1 MPPTEQPQAVHFPP
15 DLADVPVAI
24 AADAGAAPSSGILPA
39 TELEVPL
46 TGQETGLVEDRSD
59 QLMAGQSVDGQ
70 PPSHG
75 RRMRDWKFLAV
86 IAGTLLFLAV
96 AFAIARAMAITEIA
110 IGAVLLVFAVLL
122 GGWPVIGAGLLRG
135 KEERS
140 ARKEAVIE
148 VRQDTVPRQHR

>member
-1 MPPTEQPQAVHFPP
+1 
-15 DLADVPVAI
+15 
-24 AADAGAAPSSGILPA
+24 
-39 TELEVPL
+39 
-46 TGQETGLVEDRSD
+46 
-59 QLMAGQSVDGQ
+59 
-70 PPSHG
+70 
-75 RRMRDWKFLAV
+75 MRDWKFLAV

-96 AFAIARAMAITEIA
+96 AFAIASAMAITEIA

-148 VRQDTVPRQHR
+148 VRQDTVPHQHR

>member
-1 MPPTEQPQAVHFPP
+1 
-15 DLADVPVAI
+15 
-24 AADAGAAPSSGILPA
+24 
-39 TELEVPL
+39 VPL

-59 QLMAGQSVDGQ
+59 QLMAGHSVDGQ
-70 PPSHG
+70 PPSHR

-96 AFAIARAMAITEIA
+96 AFAIASAMAITEIA

-148 VRQDTVPRQHR
+148 VRQDTVPHQHR